1 MYTDVLTGEL
11 IDPTGGG
18 EDLKRRVLRA
28 TSKDPA
34 VILRDDGLRIM
45 RLARFAAELNFTPE
59 SATFEAAKAYSYL
72 LKDISG
78 ERIQAELNKILLSDV
93 KYPSMEREKTA
104 PWDNAPFSGLSILSE
119 LGAYKYFVPQLE
131 RCRGV
136 EQKAQYHAFDVL
148 GHSLRVAACMPPRC
162 ICGWPA
168 FSTTLAS
175 LSRLNK
181 AAGCT
186 IMISW
191 ESGFPGKYCRICA
204 IQTTCATECC
214 P

>member
-93 KYPSMEREKTA
+93 KYPSMEREKQPRGTTPRFQGFQSYPSLERINTSFHSWSGA
-104 PWDNAPFSGLSILSE
+104 AGLS
-119 LGAYKYFVPQLE
+119 K
-131 RCRGV
+131 RR
-136 EQKAQYHAFDVL
+136 
-148 GHSLRVAACMPPRC
+148 
-162 ICGWPA
+162 
-168 FSTTLAS
+168 STTPL
-175 LSRLNK
+175 
-181 AAGCT
+181 
-186 IMISW
+186 
-191 ESGFPGKYCRICA
+191 
-204 IQTTCATECC
+204 TCWGT